1 MPPFLRSLIAVIAG
15 AVSAFGI
22 IALVELVSSRL
33 YPMPAGLDP
42 GNPEAMSNYIA
53 TLPIGA
59 FLMLLLGYSLGGLG
73 GGFVAAKLAPK
84 ARFTHAG
91 VIAILLIAASVLNLM
106 SFSHPVWFWVA
117 NIAVVLVFP
126 RIGARFAIVQAPK

>member
-1 MPPFLRSLIAVIAG
+1 MPPFIRSLLAVVVGAVIAFG
-15 AVSAFGI
+15 LIAAVQ
-22 IALVELVSSRL
+22 LVSTRM

-42 GNPEAMSNYIA
+42 ANREAMSNYIA
-53 TLPIGA
+53 TLPVGA
-59 FLMLLLGYSLGGLG
+59 FLMVLLSYALGGLG
-73 GGFVAAKLAPK
+73 GGFAAAKLAPK

-91 VIAILLIAASVLNLM
+91 VIAILLIAASALNLM

-126 RIGARFAIVQAPK
+126 RVGAVAATRGPGG